1 MLFYKKS
8 KLFDIFLHQ
17 LSVSFI
23 LRRKELNLC
32 LKKNCNFAFQFL
44 QKMKLSQIAQL
55 LGFPVID
62 DADAEISWLLT
73 DSRSLSFPS
82 GTLFFALK
90 TSRNNGHK
98 YIPELYRQ
106 NQRFFVISEI
116 LPDFE
121 NLTDAVFIQ
130 VNDTLQALQTVAAAH
145 RAEFGNPVVGI
156 TGSNGKTVVK
166 EWLYQLLHSDFRIVR
181 SPRSY
186 NSQIGVPLSVWPL
199 SESTEMGIFEAGISQ
214 VGEMEKLQPIICP
227 TIGIFTNLGDAHQEG
242 FSGLKQK
249 ADEKL
254 KLFKEAEVLIYN
266 SDDKLLE
273 IAIMQAKLKAGLF
286 SWGKKP
292 DARLRVMQVVKNGNT
307 TISLKYEKQH
317 FDVEIPFTDD
327 ASVENALQCVCVML
341 YLNYTPEQIAQRLLR
356 LEPVAMR
363 LEVKEGV
370 NGCLIINDTYNSD
383 LNSLNIALNFLNLQA
398 TRKNLSRTLVL
409 SDILQSGHTSAELYS
424 MVAELVKNKQINR
437 MIGVG
442 PEISAN
448 TSLFETPEKYFFRDT
463 ADLLTSPLMREMRN
477 EIILLKGSRSF
488 HFEDLLARLEQ
499 TVHETTL
506 DVNLNALVSNLNYFR
521 SKLRPETRVMC
532 MVKAFAYGSGSVEI
546 ARTLQNNRCEYLAVA
561 VADEGA
567 ELRREGIRVPIVVM
581 NPEKS
586 AFNTIFDNKLEPEIY
601 SFRLLKL
608 FIEAAEK
615 LALTDY
621 PIHIKIDTGMKR
633 LGFEEKDMPEL
644 LNLLKNQNQVKVRSV
659 FSHLVGSDNPAF
671 DDFTRGQIELYSRCA
686 DVISTS
692 FSHRILRHILNS
704 GGIERFTEYQFDM
717 VRLGIGLYDVS
728 ALPGVKLE
736 TVCTLKTIILQIRD
750 VKAGE
755 TVGYSRVGKLTRDSR
770 IGVIPIGYAD
780 GFDRHLSNGAGEVWI
795 NGHRARVV
803 GNISMDITMIDLTG
817 IPAEEGDVVEIF
829 GQNITIQEV
838 ADKLETIPYEIL
850 TSVSR
855 RVKRVYFVD

>member
-1 MLFYKKS
+1 
-8 KLFDIFLHQ
+8 
-17 LSVSFI
+17 
-23 LRRKELNLC
+23 
-32 LKKNCNFAFQFL
+32 
-44 QKMKLSQIAQL
+44 MKLSQIAHL
-55 LGFPVID
+55 LGTD
-62 DADAEISWLLT
+62 DNNIPDTDIHWLLT

-90 TSRNNGHK
+90 TSRNDGHR
-98 YIPELYRQ
+98 YITELYRQ
-106 NQRFFVISEI
+106 NLRYFVVSEM

-121 NLTDAVFIQ
+121 TLTDALFIR
-130 VNDTLQALQTVAAAH
+130 VDDTLQALQTLAAAH
-145 RAEFGNPVVGI
+145 RASFSIPVIGI

-166 EWLYQLLHSDFRIVR
+166 EWLYQMLHTDFRIVR

-186 NSQIGVPLSVWPL
+186 NSQTGVPLSVWAL
-199 SESTEMGIFEAGISQ
+199 SESTELGIFEAGISQ
-214 VGEMEKLQPIICP
+214 TGEMQKLRPIIRP

-254 KLFKEAEVLIYN
+254 KLFKDSEVLIYN

-273 IAIMQAKLKAGLF
+273 ISILQAKLKAKLF
-286 SWGKKP
+286 SWGKKA
-292 DARLRVMQVVKNGNT
+292 DTRLRVLHVEKNGTT
-307 TISLKYEKQH
+307 TISLKYEKLH
-317 FDVEIPFTDD
+317 FGVEIPFTDD

-341 YLNYTPEQIAQRLLR
+341 YLNYEPEKIAARLLQ

-363 LEVKEGV
+363 LEVKEGI

-383 LNSLNIALNFLNLQA
+383 LNSLSIALNFLNLQS
-398 TRKNLSRTLVL
+398 TRKNMSRTLIL
-409 SDILQSGHTSAELYS
+409 SDILQSGQTPDELYS
-424 MVAELVKNKQINR
+424 QVAKLVKSRQINR

-442 PEISAN
+442 ADIVRNAG
-448 TSLFETPEKYFFRDT
+448 LFDSPEKHFFHDT
-463 ADLLTSPLMREMRN
+463 DDLLKSPLLRELRN

-488 HFEDLLARLEQ
+488 HFEDLLVRLEQ

-506 DVNLNALVSNLNYFR
+506 DVNMNALVSNLNYFR
-521 SKLRPETRVMC
+521 SLLRPDTRMMC

-561 VADEGA
+561 VGDEGA

-608 FIEAAEK
+608 FIEAAGK

-621 PIHIKIDTGMKR
+621 PIHIKMDTGMHR
-633 LGFEEKDMPEL
+633 LGFEEKDIPEL
-644 LNLLKNQNQVKVRSV
+644 LRLLTNQNQVKVRSV
-659 FSHLVGSDNPAF
+659 FSHLVGTDDPAL
-671 DDFTRGQIELYSRCA
+671 DEFTRQQVELYTRCA
-686 DVISTS
+686 DAISKP

-704 GGIERFTEYQFDM
+704 GGIERFPEYQFDM

-728 ALPGVKLE
+728 ALPSVRLA
-736 TVCTLKTIILQIRD
+736 TVCTLKTIILQIRE
-750 VKAGE
+750 VKAGD
-755 TVGYSRVGKLTRDSR
+755 TVGYSRKGKITRDSR

-780 GFDRHLSNGAGEVWI
+780 GFDRHLSNGTGEVWVG
-795 NGHRARVV
+795 GHRAPVV
-803 GNISMDITMIDLTG
+803 GNVSMDITMIDLTG
-817 IPAEEGDVVEIF
+817 IPAEEGDPVEIF
-829 GQNITIQEV
+829 GNNITIQEI
-838 ADKLETIPYEIL
+838 ADKLHTIPYEIL